1 VPFQKAIAMEELWS
15 GEMAGLSIDGAP
27 VLLLNIDGVICAY
40 ADWCPH
46 QRSRLSAGSL
56 KEGVLT
62 CATHHWQFDVTTGQ
76 GINPKDACLR
86 SIAVK
91 VVDGEILVDASEAKA
106 FSGLDPGQGER

>member
-1 VPFQKAIAMEELWS
+1 MPFRKAMAMEELWS

-46 QRSRLSAGSL
+46 QRSPLSAGSL

-62 CATHHWQFDVTTGQ
+62 CASHHWQFDVTTGQ

-86 SIAVK
+86 PIAVR
-91 VVDGEILVDASEAKA
+91 VVDGEILVDANQAKA
-106 FSGLDPGQGER
+106 LSRLDPDQGER